1 MRWLLLKDLQILR
14 RSPLLVALLVIY
26 PVVLALLIGSALSA
40 GPGDPTLAIYNGVP
54 KDDRT
59 FDVAGSSVNADEF
72 LPELSKSVDVVS
84 ADSREQALQMV
95 KDGEAAAAVML
106 PPDIARRLAT
116 GRDQPTVE
124 VAYNTE
130 DPVKQ
135 QAIEAQLKARLADAN
150 RALARKYEETT
161 VRYIE
166 MLRDGGS
173 LSILGNDVSILGLKT
188 SQTLIE
194 GVMATLP
201 RDSPRYTALAQV
213 DRFARLAIENLGL
226 STQVLRSVG
235 EPIAI
240 RQTLIGGRRTPLDRY
255 AIAVAL
261 TVSLMFL
268 TVLLASGLLA
278 LEREEHAFSRLVRGL
293 VSRLGLLVAKTGL
306 AALCGFVVTLAL
318 LAALGL
324 FWVDLDAGRVP
335 WWLPAL
341 ALGAIAFGALGVAIG
356 TLAREVR
363 SASLLAFTLA
373 LPVAFLALVPS
384 SAVSGWLYDLIRA
397 ICAAF
402 PFKATLTALDI
413 AVNDAPGSFAT
424 PLLHLVAL
432 ALAYTAIA
440 RLALR
445 RFA

>member
-1 MRWLLLKDLQILR
+1 M
-14 RSPLLVALLVIY
+14 
-26 PVVLALLIGSALSA
+26 
-40 GPGDPTLAIYNGVP
+40 
-54 KDDRT
+54 
-59 FDVAGSSVNADEF
+59 
-72 LPELSKSVDVVS
+72 
-84 ADSREQALQMV
+84 
-95 KDGEAAAAVML
+95 
-106 PPDIARRLAT
+106 
-116 GRDQPTVE
+116 
-124 VAYNTE
+124 
-130 DPVKQ
+130 
-135 QAIEAQLKARLADAN
+135 
-150 RALARKYEETT
+150 
-161 VRYIE
+161 
-166 MLRDGGS
+166 
-173 LSILGNDVSILGLKT
+173 
-188 SQTLIE
+188 
-194 GVMATLP
+194 
-201 RDSPRYTALAQV
+201 
-213 DRFARLAIENLGL
+213 
-226 STQVLRSVG
+226 LRSVG

-293 VSRLGLLVAKTGL
+293 VSRLGLLVSKTGL

-341 ALGAIAFGALGVAIG
+341 ALGAIAFAALGVAIG

-397 ICAAF
+397 ICAAL
-402 PFKATLTALDI
+402 PLQG
-413 AVNDAPGSFAT
+413 DADRRSTSPSTTHPAASPT

-445 RFA
+445 RFASAPRADVRRGSAAARRLS